1 VCVDKVENKEKTKKT
16 FEELIDPS
24 FGNIIDPAF
33 HIIREDS
40 PCKHAESGKCPYAYQ
55 NEQGVVHCK
64 LAITW
69 HPVTEVDEMTK
80 CFKGKYNYN
89 RDKLAARNRLRK
101 KFPGI
106 EEDTLSF

>member
-1 VCVDKVENKEKTKKT
+1 VENIEKPEKT

-24 FGNIIDPAF
+24 FQDIIDPVF
-33 HIIREDS
+33 HNIREDS
-40 PCKHAESGKCPYAYQ
+40 PCKHADSGKCPYAFQ
-55 NEQGVVHCK
+55 NNENVTHCK

-69 HPVTEVDEMTK
+69 HPVTAVDHMTK

-101 KFPGI
+101 KFPDL
-106 EEDTLSF
+106 EEDTLSY

>member
-1 VCVDKVENKEKTKKT
+1 MCVDKVENKEKAKKT
-16 FEELIDPS
+16 FEELIDSS
-24 FGNIIDPAF
+24 FHNIIDPEF

-40 PCKHAESGKCPYAYQ
+40 PCKHADSGKCPYAHQ
-55 NEQGVVHCK
+55 NEQNVVHCK

-80 CFKGKYNYN
+80 CFKGKYYYN

-101 KFPGI
+101 KFPGV